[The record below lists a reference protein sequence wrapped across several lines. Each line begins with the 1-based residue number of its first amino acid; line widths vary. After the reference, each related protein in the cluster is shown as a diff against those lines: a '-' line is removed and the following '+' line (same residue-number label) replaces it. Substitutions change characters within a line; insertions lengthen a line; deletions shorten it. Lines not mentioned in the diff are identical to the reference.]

1 MLQSNLTEDLSLLWP
16 TGVSLNIDE
25 KMNLKLSL
33 LRIYELDEYEEVLF
47 WGKIKGSTR
56 DYYIAQALNYKQQYE
71 FPYKLFFWCTS
82 QNWKFVEL
90 SAINP
95 NDQELVEL
103 HNIPFTGEPEKV
115 IKEAPAAENEEE
127 NKEEEQADKD
137 SLASTEEDKI
147 PPKSFV
153 ELDRLAYVVRA
164 IDHDCT
170 LVPEGAFRITPAH
183 ELTRNKA
190 FEGLSRKE
198 IRNIKHY
205 LHFRNVQST
214 EKRDQL
220 DTDDALFTYDFLD
233 PIEKDVPSGAWSL
246 QVDPSGNLA
255 TLKNFLW
262 PGFFAFHLAGTQR
275 FGGLYIGEGVKNSDL
290 PFML

>member
-1 MLQSNLTEDLSLLWP
+1 MLHASLSEDLNLLWP
-16 TGVSLNIDE
+16 TGVSLNLEE

-33 LRIYELDEYEEVLF
+33 TRIHELDSFEEVLF

-56 DYYIAQALNYKQQYE
+56 DYYIAQALNYKGHYE
-71 FPYKLFFWCTS
+71 FPYKRFFWCTA
-82 QNWKFVEL
+82 QTWKFVEL

-95 NDQELVEL
+95 NDQDLVERF
-103 HNIPFTGEPEKV
+103 NVNFTGEPEK
-115 IKEAPAAENEEE
+115 ILQEAPPAENEEE
-127 NKEEEQADKD
+127 NKEDENADKD
-137 SLASTEEDKI
+137 SLASTEEDKV
-147 PPKSFV
+147 PPKNFV
-153 ELDRLAYVVRA
+153 ELDRLAYVIRA
-164 IDHDCT
+164 IDHDCAV
-170 LVPEGAFRITPAH
+170 VPEGAFRITPAH

-190 FEGLSRKE
+190 FEGIPRKSLN
-198 IRNIKHY
+198 NIKHY

-233 PIEKDVPSGAWSL
+233 PVDKDVPAGSWSL
-246 QVDPSGNLA
+246 QVDPSGSLS

-262 PGFFAFHLAGTQR
+262 PGFFAYHKANSQQ
-275 FGGLYIGEGVKNSDL
+275 FGYIYVGEGVKNADL

>member
-1 MLQSNLTEDLSLLWP
+1 MLHSSLSEDISLLWP
-16 TGVSLNIDE
+16 TGVCLNIEE

-33 LRIYELDEYEEVLF
+33 LRIHELDSFEEVLF

-56 DYYIAQALNYKQQYE
+56 DYYIAMSLNYKGQYE
-71 FPYKLFFWCTS
+71 FPHKRFFWCTS
-82 QNWKFVEL
+82 LNWKFVEL

-103 HNIPFTGEPEKV
+103 HNVNFTGEHEK
-115 IKEAPAAENEEE
+115 ILKEAPAVENEEE
-127 NKEEEQADKD
+127 NKEEENADKD
-137 SLASTEEDKI
+137 SLASTEEDKV
-147 PPKSFV
+147 PPKNFI

-164 IDHDCT
+164 IDHDCSV
-170 LVPEGAFRITPAH
+170 VPEGAFRITPAH

-190 FEGLSRKE
+190 FEGLARKE
-198 IRNIKHY
+198 VGNIRRY

-233 PIEKDVPSGAWSL
+233 LIEKDVPVGSWSL
-246 QVDPSGNLA
+246 QVDPSGNLG

-262 PGFFAFHLAGTQR
+262 PGFFAFHLAGTSR
-275 FGGLYIGEGVKNSDL
+275 FGSVYIGEGVKNADL